1 MACGPSDGITL
12 SIENVGTA
20 PLDSLLVLTTG
31 HEYTVGTVEPGASR
45 TLHVE
50 ATSESHIELEYGIGE
65 RRRLIVGTYFEPG
78 YRGRIRIKVTQDSI
92 VELMDSVRVGP
103 Y

>member
-1 MACGPSDGITL
+1 M
-12 SIENVGTA
+12 
-20 PLDSLLVLTTG
+20 LTTG
-31 HEYTVGTVEPGASR
+31 HEYALGALEPDASR

-50 ATSESHIELEYGIGE
+50 VTSESHIELEYGIGE
-65 RRRLIVGTYFEPG
+65 RRRLLVGTYFEPG
-78 YRGRIRIKVTQDSI
+78 YGGSIRIKVTQDSI